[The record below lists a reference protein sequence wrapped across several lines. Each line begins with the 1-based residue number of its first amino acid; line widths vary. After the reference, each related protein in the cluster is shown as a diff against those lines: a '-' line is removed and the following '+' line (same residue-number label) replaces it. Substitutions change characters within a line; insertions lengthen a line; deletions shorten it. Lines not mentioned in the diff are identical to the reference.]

1 MPLRNCSLVAKSW
14 VYPSGTR
21 IFSRV
26 DVLEETLKIVAGQ
39 DSPTINIL
47 QHVRS
52 LLCYTDTPQ
61 PSPDI
66 LHNYLP
72 SFRQHEFLSFFLR
85 PLQSITQIGTF
96 TTLSHLRLQYCTTT
110 VSRLVT
116 FVSYFPN
123 LAHLD
128 IVDPSLLPAVAKID
142 HRRVRR

>member
-1 MPLRNCSLVAKSW
+1 M
-14 VYPSGTR
+14 YPSGTR

-61 PSPDI
+61 PSTDI
-66 LHNYLP
+66 LHDYLP

-85 PLQSITQIGTF
+85 PLRSITQIGTCTTF
-96 TTLSHLRLQYCTTT
+96 KRTLSHLRLQYCTTT